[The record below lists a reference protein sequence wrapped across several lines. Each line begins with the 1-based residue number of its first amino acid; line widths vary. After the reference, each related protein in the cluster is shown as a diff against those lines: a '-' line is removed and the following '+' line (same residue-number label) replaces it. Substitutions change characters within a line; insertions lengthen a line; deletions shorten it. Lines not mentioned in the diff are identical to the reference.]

1 MALIY
6 DLADPQELQ
15 GFVRGVLDEQERNR
29 FVLNQFLP
37 NLNID
42 DIEYRVARGNLV
54 DEDAAFVRAW
64 DTESPIGSRQG
75 VERIMGELPPISK
88 KIRLGEEERLRR
100 RALERGNNQELID
113 AIFDDAA
120 KMARSVAARIEMFR
134 GEALYAGS
142 LTINENGVNQ
152 VIPFGRAAGHT
163 GVAPGTLWSN
173 TGASTPIQDE
183 QAWIQTYVDANG
195 VAPGLALTSTRV
207 VNYLLLNTQYRSMAA
222 QNGITPAFLSLAG
235 LNQIRATYDLPPIV
249 KYDVKVRVGGTAT
262 RVIPDDRFIYLPP
275 AGEPLGRTL
284 FGTTAES
291 LELASAQQISTD
303 QAPGLVAVVEKTF
316 DPVSTWTKAAAIALP
331 VLINPN
337 LTFAADV
344 A

>member
-6 DLADPQELQ
+6 DLAETQELQ
-15 GFVRGVLDEQERNR
+15 GFVRAAANEEDQNN
-29 FVLNQFLP
+29 FVLSQFLP
-37 NLNID
+37 NVNID
-42 DIEYRVARGNLV
+42 DIEYRINRGNLR
-54 DEDAAFVRAW
+54 DQDAAFVRAW
-64 DTESPIGSRQG
+64 DTESPIGNRQG

-100 RALERGNNQELID
+100 RALERNNNQPLVD

-120 KMARSVAARIEMFR
+120 NMARAVLARIEMFR
-134 GEALYAGS
+134 GEALYAAQ
-142 LTINENGVNQ
+142 LTIDENGVKQ
-152 VIPFGRAAGHT
+152 TIPFGRKGSHS
-163 GVAPGTLWSN
+163 VAPGTLWSV
-173 TGASTPIQDE
+173 TATATPIQDE
-183 QAWIQTYVDANG
+183 QAWVQTYVDSNG

-207 VNYLLLNTQYRSMAA
+207 INFLLLNAQYRSMAA
-222 QNGITPAFLSLAG
+222 QNGITPAFLSLSG
-235 LNQIRATYDLPPIV
+235 LNQIRATYDLPPIAR
-249 KYDVKVRVGGTAT
+249 YDVKTRVEGTHT

-291 LELASAQQISTD
+291 LELVSAQQLSVD

-316 DPVSTWTKAAAIALP
+316 DPVATWTKAAAIAMPIL
-331 VLINPN
+331 VNPD
-337 LTFAADV
+337 LTFVADV

>member
-15 GFVRGVLDEQERNR
+15 GFVRTAFGEAERNT
-29 FVLNQFLP
+29 FVLSQFLP

-42 DIEYRVARGNLV
+42 DIEYRIARGTLR
-54 DEDAAFVRAW
+54 DQDAAFVRSW
-64 DTESPIGSRQG
+64 DTESPIGNRQG
-75 VERIMGELPPISK
+75 VERVLGELPPISK

-100 RALERGNNQELID
+100 RALERGNNTQLVD

-120 KMARSVAARIEMFR
+120 NMARAVAARIEMFR

-142 LTINENGVNQ
+142 LTINENGVVQ
-152 VIPFGRAAGHT
+152 TIPFGRSAAFS
-163 GVAPGTLWSN
+163 VAPGTLWSN

-183 QAWIQTYVDANG
+183 QAWVSTYTDENG
-195 VAPGLALTSTRV
+195 VGPGVAVTSTRV

-222 QNGITPAFLSLAG
+222 QNGITPAFLSLSG

-249 KYDVKVRVGGTAT
+249 KYDVKTRVNGTAT

-275 AGEPLGRTL
+275 AGEPLGRTF
-284 FGTTAES
+284 FGTTAEA
-291 LELASAQQISTD
+291 LELVGAQQISVD
-303 QAPGLVAVVEKTF
+303 QAPGMVSVVEKTF
-316 DPVSTWTKAAAIALP
+316 DPVATWTKAAAVALP
-331 VLINPN
+331 VLVNPN
-337 LTFAADV
+337 LSLAADV

>member
-15 GFVRGVLDEQERNR
+15 GFVRTALAEEERNR
-29 FVLNQFLP
+29 FVLSQFLP

-42 DIEYRVARGNLV
+42 DIEYRMARGTLQ
-54 DEDAAFVRAW
+54 DQDAALVRAW

-75 VERIMGELPPISK
+75 VQRMMGELPPISK

-100 RALERGNNQELID
+100 RALERGSNQPLVD

-120 KMARSVAARIEMFR
+120 NMARAVAARIEMFR
-134 GEALYAGS
+134 GEALYSGQLA
-142 LTINENGVNQ
+142 INENGVNTT
-152 VIPFGRAAGHT
+152 VDFGRDAAFD
-163 GVAPGTLWSN
+163 VAPGILWS
-173 TGASTPIQDE
+173 TTATATPIQDE
-183 QAWIQTYVDANG
+183 QAWIATYNDENG
-195 VAPGLALTSTRV
+195 TNPGLALTSTRV
-207 VNYLLLNTQYRSMAA
+207 VNYLLLNAQYRQMAA
-222 QNGITPAFLSLAG
+222 QNGITPAFLSLSG

-249 KYDVKVRVGGTAT
+249 KYDVKVRVNGTAT

-275 AGEPLGRTL
+275 AGEPLGRTM

-291 LELASAQQISTD
+291 LELVGAQQIAVD
-303 QAPGLVAVVEKTF
+303 QAPGMVAVVEKTY
-316 DPVSTWTKAAAIALP
+316 DPVATWTKAAAIALP
-331 VLINPN
+331 VLVNPN
-337 LTFAADV
+337 LTLAADV